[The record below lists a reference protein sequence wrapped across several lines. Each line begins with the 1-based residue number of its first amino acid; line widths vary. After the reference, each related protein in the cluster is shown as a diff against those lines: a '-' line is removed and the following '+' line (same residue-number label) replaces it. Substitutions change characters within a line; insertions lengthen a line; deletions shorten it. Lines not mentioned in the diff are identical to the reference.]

1 MKHSGGG
8 WIIIHSV
15 SYVLLSA
22 ILWGSPF
29 FISLADSV
37 QPSDLVISRVQIT
50 GGTGKTDNDF
60 ISIYNKSNE
69 IIDLSGLRLV
79 KRTKTGTT
87 DTTIKSWIEPYFL
100 NPSEIY
106 TWANSNNSFADS
118 INANTSSTQTISAD
132 NGIAIRQGA
141 ENSGTVIDSVA
152 WGSSQNIY
160 IETSP
165 FSQNPGA
172 NEILERIDNQ
182 DTNNN
187 SLDFRILTNI
197 VSPVCGNLIIE
208 SPETCDDGNQISGDG
223 CDALCHLESS
233 PSVCG
238 NTILENGEQCDDGN
252 IVSGDGCSALCQ
264 QEIAPEPIAIY
275 INEFV
280 SDPISGVNEWIE
292 LYSPSQSAFS
302 FTDWTVEDGA
312 GSKTKISGSIG
323 GNIKFYIIE
332 KPTGSLNNA
341 GDIIILRNK
350 IGLIINQV
358 TYGDWNDGN
367 TSDNAPVT
375 EDPFSIALKTD
386 GLVTGN
392 NNYDYAITSTPTK
405 GISNIITSP
414 ANVEENESNQYDYN
428 KNITISEIFPNPVG
442 IDSLSQQKEFIEIY
456 NNSELSVNLTGWHL
470 EFDDGVYTYEFPV
483 NLQLG
488 SKKYLL
494 IQSNYFKLNNDS
506 GKIKLFQPTKL
517 TALQTISYKDGL
529 ENQSWNLINE
539 TNITNK
545 LWKWTSLPTPGSVNK
560 QALPPQ
566 SFFDYSLPLIEG
578 TQIQFDSSDSFI
590 DSTPVSFT
598 WNFGDNSMSLL
609 PHPTHTY
616 TTAGTF
622 TVVLTIK
629 NQYGSSTISKKLKI
643 NQKNRDDSLEIA
655 SIESNSDETTQFLH
669 QLRFNEVFPNPPGK
683 DDGQEWVEIFNA
695 GTDNV
700 NLKNWRI
707 SNKSKK
713 GPLININL
721 NIEPQNLT
729 IISATYLPILG
740 NSQETLSL
748 LDPTGEIIDTIS
760 YDNAPENQSYNLIHS
775 QWQWT
780 SLITPSRENAS
791 NQNVRNNQSIKT
803 NPPDPKQKII
813 TGAVVTLPGTFSTQ
827 YFLIKLNESEA
838 LYQIYSSKKLFPD
851 LKLGQEIT
859 ATGELSEIANGQ
871 RLKIQTINDIQII
884 GEINLPKPKL
894 ETSVDIKI
902 PPYPRLVQV
911 EGEITSKKSPRLILT
926 DTNGDI
932 EIYLAKGSNLS
943 ITRFALGDTLNIIG
957 IAEISGTSLRV
968 MPRSEKDITF
978 LNAESGPES
987 TISSQEINNKLSTS
1001 KRDNKKNLFTYL
1013 IISGL
1018 GLLIA
1023 VGFGFWKY
1031 WQKKK

>member
-22 ILWGSPF
+22 ILWGSLF
-29 FISLADSV
+29 FISLANSL
-37 QPSDLVISRVQIT
+37 QPSDLVISRIQIT

-60 ISIYNKSNE
+60 ITIYNKSNQ

-79 KRTKTGTT
+79 KRTKTGTS
-87 DTTIKSWIEPYFL
+87 DTTIKSWIEPAFL
-100 NPSEIY
+100 NPAQLY
-106 TWANSNNSFADS
+106 TWANSNNGFSDS
-118 INANTSSTQTISAD
+118 INANTSSTQTISSD

-141 ENSGTVIDSVA
+141 ENTGTIIDSVA
-152 WGSSQNIY
+152 WGTAQNIY
-160 IETSP
+160 VETSP
-165 FSQNPGA
+165 FPQNPGT
-172 NEILERIDNQ
+172 NEILERINNQ
-182 DTNNN
+182 DSNNN
-187 SLDFRILTNI
+187 PIDFRILANV
-197 VSPVCGNLIIE
+197 VSPICGNLIIE
-208 SPETCDDGNQISGDG
+208 PPETCDDGNQASGDG

-238 NTILENGEQCDDGN
+238 NTIIENGEQCDDGN
-252 IVSGDGCSALCQ
+252 TISGDGCSILCQ

-280 SDPISGVNEWIE
+280 SDPISGANEWIE
-292 LYSPSQSAFS
+292 LYSPSQSAFA

-312 GSKTKISGSIG
+312 GSKTKISGTIG
-323 GNIKFYIIE
+323 GNNKYYVAE
-332 KPTGSLNNA
+332 KPTGSLNNT

-350 IGLIINQV
+350 NGEIINQV

-367 TSDNAPVT
+367 ISDNAPVT
-375 EDPFSIALKTD
+375 EDPFSIVLRID
-386 GLVTGN
+386 GMITGN
-392 NNYDYAITSTPTK
+392 NINDYIITSSPTK
-405 GISNIITSP
+405 GSSNIITSP
-414 ANVEENESNQYDYN
+414 AIFEENENSQYDYN

-442 IDSLSQQKEFIEIY
+442 IDANAQQKEFIEIY

-470 EFDDGVYTYEFPV
+470 EIDDGVYNYEFPD
-483 NLQLG
+483 NLQLA

-494 IQSNYFKLNNDS
+494 IQNNNFKLNNNS

-539 TNITNK
+539 ISVINK
-545 LWKWTSLPTPGSVNK
+545 LWKWTSLPTPGALNK
-560 QALPPQ
+560 QVLPPQ

-590 DSTPVSFT
+590 DSTPVTFT

-616 TTAGTF
+616 ITAGTF

-643 NQKNRDDSLEIA
+643 NQKNEDNSLEIA
-655 SIESNSDETTQFLH
+655 SIESDSDKTTQFLP

-695 GTDNV
+695 GTDSV

-721 NIEPQNLT
+721 NIEPQSLT
-729 IISATYLPILG
+729 IIPATYLPVLG

-748 LDPTGEIIDTIS
+748 LDPAGKIISTII
-760 YDNAPENQSYNLIHS
+760 YDNAPENQSYNLVNN
-775 QWQWT
+775 QWLWT
-780 SLITPSRENAS
+780 SLISPGRENAS
-791 NQNVRNNQSIKT
+791 NEDMQNNQSIKT
-803 NPPDPKQKII
+803 NPADPKQKII

-827 YFLIKLNESEA
+827 YFLIKLNESEI

-851 LKLGQEIT
+851 LKLGQQIT
-859 ATGELSEIANGQ
+859 ATGELSEIENGQ

-894 ETSVDIKI
+894 ESSVDIKS

-926 DTNGDI
+926 DANGDT

-943 ITRFALGDTLNIIG
+943 ITRFAVGDTLNIIG
-957 IAEISGTSLRV
+957 IAELSGTSLRV
-968 MPRSEKDITF
+968 IPRSETDITF
-978 LNAESGPES
+978 LNAETGPES
-987 TISSQEINNKLSTS
+987 NTSTQAINDDLTTNQ
-1001 KRDNKKNLFTYL
+1001 RDNKKNLFTYL

-1018 GLLIA
+1018 GLLIIS
-1023 VGFGFWKY
+1023 GFIFWKY
-1031 WQKKK
+1031 SQKK